1 MTEAVR
7 AIKSSLQPAFTFEL
21 PKILFKLIRHRVG
34 DFQMLQAAEN
44 ILELLADD
52 LHYWP
57 TIRYSRTSARST
69 RLWVPKW

>member
-1 MTEAVR
+1 VNR
-7 AIKSSLQPAFTFEL
+7 R
-21 PKILFKLIRHRVG
+21 LIFPV

-57 TIRYSRTSARST
+57 TIKYSRTSARST